1 MDNVRQIIYII
12 DDDASFRTGIT
23 RLLRAIGYTVESF
36 SSASAFL
43 EQLHAGLSGCVIVDL
58 QMPGMDGIALQREI
72 STSVSAL
79 PVIFLTAHGDIP
91 TTVEAMRMGAEDFL
105 QKTVDH
111 DILISAI
118 ERALQRD
125 IKLRNSRQRH
135 QELLSLFGS
144 LTSREHQVLLQVIE
158 GLLNKQIADN
168 LKITE
173 RSVKRHRTNL
183 MAKIQVR
190 SVVKLAQLVEEA
202 RTYNIL

>member
-105 QKTVDH
+105 QKTVSKDV
-111 DILISAI
+111 LIAAI

-125 IKLRNSRQRH
+125 VDMRRHRQRY
-135 QELLSLFGS
+135 QELMSRFGS
-144 LTSREHQVLLQVIE
+144 LSPRENEVLLYVLD
-158 GLLNKQIADN
+158 GCLNKQIADN
-168 LKITE
+168 LNITE

-183 MAKIQVR
+183 MAKIQVK
-190 SVVKLAQLVEEA
+190 SVVKLTQLVDEA
-202 RTYNIL
+202 RSYNIL